1 MLLLET
7 QAAVALLGSLMLN
20 LKIFD
25 SSKVCLCHNEFS
37 NVAHKKIFA
46 AIYNAYL
53 EGAETIGVPQI
64 ISQIVLSERIS
75 GSFEKQNGVAILNE
89 IYEYASETLFNS
101 AYEKFKKVKL
111 LQDLKKMGYNISNIY
126 CEDLVSDNALEV
138 NSRFDDYKVEDIVK
152 MYKNDLLSLES
163 KYSNLQ
169 NESLEPVSIFE
180 GLVELVE
187 DLERNPEVGAPLQG
201 DYFNAVTRGGRK
213 GKMYIKSGG
222 SGIGKAIPDY
232 TLIPTVEGFKRADQI
247 VIGEY
252 LFDMCGELT
261 EVLGIYPQAKEKEVY
276 RVHFSDG
283 RVAECCSEHLWSF
296 YYGKNKKLSTATIGQ
311 IYEASQDIDSFKLY
325 NIPLGAGIYKNYDT
339 QELIEYLNLDSRY
352 ELFIN
357 DLKYINNS
365 ITIRCSEDDVNTLTL
380 IARAFGYY
388 ASNSY
393 NYINGC
399 YNLHID
405 IYRDYNR
412 ILKIEKT
419 KEKTRMRCFYV
430 DNKEHLFQMND
441 FIVTHNTRNLTGD
454 ACFMAFPIRYDSN
467 SNTWIK
473 NGSNEKVFYIA
484 TEQDISEIQT
494 LILAYISDINEEKL
508 LLKLKY
514 LTENEKERLNIAIN
528 IVEKFKDNFII
539 TKMSDPSV
547 SLIKTL
553 CRRTVMKHNVGNI
566 IFDYIFSS
574 PNLLTEFRDIKI
586 REDVAL
592 MLLSTSLKDL
602 AVELDCFVETATQ
615 ISGEPDKSDGI
626 KDYRYIRGSKSIVD
640 KADIGGIISKVT
652 DKDLE
657 MLDGAITNGFMAKP
671 NQVLDIY
678 KNRRGQFKD
687 IRIWS
692 ASDLGTCRRED
703 LIVTDAHYNPIENI
717 SLIEKSLPE
726 CEEIVIDNILNKICI
741 SKTET
746 KDYSQVT
753 DKIIEKSLDNK
764 LEKGFEFVGI

>member
-1 MLLLET
+1 
-7 QAAVALLGSLMLN
+7 
-20 LKIFD
+20 
-25 SSKVCLCHNEFS
+25 
-37 NVAHKKIFA
+37 
-46 AIYNAYL
+46 
-53 EGAETIGVPQI
+53 
-64 ISQIVLSERIS
+64 
-75 GSFEKQNGVAILNE
+75 
-89 IYEYASETLFNS
+89 
-101 AYEKFKKVKL
+101 
-111 LQDLKKMGYNISNIY
+111 
-126 CEDLVSDNALEV
+126 
-138 NSRFDDYKVEDIVK
+138 
-152 MYKNDLLSLES
+152 
-163 KYSNLQ
+163 
-169 NESLEPVSIFE
+169 
-180 GLVELVE
+180 
-187 DLERNPEVGAPLQG
+187 
-201 DYFNAVTRGGRK
+201 
-213 GKMYIKSGG
+213 
-222 SGIGKAIPDY
+222 
-232 TLIPTVEGFKRADQI
+232 
-247 VIGEY
+247 
-252 LFDMCGELT
+252 
-261 EVLGIYPQAKEKEVY
+261 
-276 RVHFSDG
+276 
-283 RVAECCSEHLWSF
+283 
-296 YYGKNKKLSTATIGQ
+296 
-311 IYEASQDIDSFKLY
+311 
-325 NIPLGAGIYKNYDT
+325 
-339 QELIEYLNLDSRY
+339 
-352 ELFIN
+352 
-357 DLKYINNS
+357 
-365 ITIRCSEDDVNTLTL
+365 
-380 IARAFGYY
+380 
-388 ASNSY
+388 
-393 NYINGC
+393 
-399 YNLHID
+399 
-405 IYRDYNR
+405 
-412 ILKIEKT
+412 
-419 KEKTRMRCFYV
+419 
-430 DNKEHLFQMND
+430 MND

-467 SNTWIK
+467 SNTWVK

-692 ASDLGTCRRED
+692 VSDLGTCRRED

-726 CEEIVIDNILNKICI
+726 CEEIVIDNILDKICI